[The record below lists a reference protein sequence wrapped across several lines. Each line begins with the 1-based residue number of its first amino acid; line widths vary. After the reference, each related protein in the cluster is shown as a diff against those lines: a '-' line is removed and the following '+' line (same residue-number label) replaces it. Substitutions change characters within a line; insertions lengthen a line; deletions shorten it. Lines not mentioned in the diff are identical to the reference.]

1 MMWKY
6 FISEILCLLRL
17 AKHDFYVD
25 TNSEMLISLLLT
37 VPCLKSHASHWIPC
51 LSLNPTPLTKSNPAK
66 SNTLPPLCLHLQC
79 WPILSK
85 NTTRQLVT
93 PKSMLSDCKW
103 LLTVFWQLYYSP
115 SSIHSYSSKRLFL
128 LCISMSNT
136 ASLFLTFEWY
146 PCSDFTERKT
156 SSRSHDHLC
165 PPTHVCACYSALPP
179 ATTDEASYSLTRSH
193 SLLNLQ
199 AQSSSTSPIFPTTS
213 FPLLQ
218 NHLLFPLPGCRSFQS
233 LPKGHFSFEDFFH
246 NFVSSC
252 IPSLSIPPFYFIFL
266 YSSYHY
272 VTDCIFYWFGY
283 CLLKFLGT
291 GIVYVLFTAVSWYLE

>member
-17 AKHDFYVD
+17 AKHDFYID

-128 LCISMSNT
+128 LFQCLTLPHFSSRLSDILVLILLKGKPPQGYMTTSVHLPMSVLVT
-136 ASLFLTFEWY
+136 LPCLLLPRMKHLTPWLDPILSWTFKLSPPALLPSFPQLHFLFCRIICYSLCLDAVPSSLCQRVTFHL
-146 PCSDFTERKT
+146 RT
-156 SSRSHDHLC
+156 SSTTLC
-165 PPTHVCACYSALPP
+165 PVA
-179 ATTDEASYSLTRSH
+179 
-193 SLLNLQ
+193 
-199 AQSSSTSPIFPTTS
+199 FPV
-213 FPLLQ
+213 F
-218 NHLLFPLPGCRSFQS
+218 LFPLST
-233 LPKGHFSFEDFFH
+233 LFSF
-246 NFVSSC
+246 
-252 IPSLSIPPFYFIFL
+252 
-266 YSSYHY
+266 
-272 VTDCIFYWFGY
+272 
-283 CLLKFLGT
+283 
-291 GIVYVLFTAVSWYLE
+291 IVVITM